1 MVSMTWDEL
10 GAAAL
15 GRQFPSV
22 EGRDPAAVVTT
33 VRLVGPIQSQTAR
46 STFLGLAARLP
57 GVSHRAVTEAFEG
70 HEIVRGSVIRG
81 TVHTCAAAHH
91 AVLDAATRLGQR
103 GLWRRSLGLDDA
115 DLAPLWAS
123 IEEFAH
129 DEWRTPDE
137 LASHL
142 HSWLEARGHTGSTG
156 GGTPTRYLAFG
167 HGGLVRRP
175 RSGGWEGQ
183 GAAEYRAA
191 SGLLPPPA
199 VTSDDAANDTSTEDL
214 VRLHLAAHGPAS
226 RHDLAWWAGLGLTRV
241 DQVLDR
247 LDLAAVPGPDGRDYV
262 DLPAMPRRCDLPGV
276 RLLPEFDALLCAYHP
291 AARARFVA
299 PTHQDVLWNSK
310 NGLVLPPL
318 LVDGRIT
325 GHWRSVGSARRRPL
339 EVAWFAGTRRPR
351 KSELDE
357 PVAAVEAALGI
368 TVTSVTMSR
377 HTG

>member
-1 MVSMTWDEL
+1 MVSVTWDEL

-15 GRQFPSV
+15 GRQFPPV
-22 EGRDPAAVVTT
+22 DGRDAAAVATT
-33 VRLVGPIQSQTAR
+33 LRLAGPIQSQTAR

-57 GVSHRAVTEAFEG
+57 GVTHRAVTEAFET
-70 HEIVRGSVIRG
+70 HQIVRGSVIRG
-81 TVHTCAAAHH
+81 TVHTCVAAHH
-91 AVLDAATRLGQR
+91 AALDAATRLGQR

-129 DEWRTPDE
+129 AEWRTPDE

-142 HSWLEARGHTGSTG
+142 HGWLEAHGHTGSSRAAP
-156 GGTPTRYLAFG
+156 PTRYLTFG

-191 SGLLPPPA
+191 TALLPAPA
-199 VTSDDAANDTSTEDL
+199 AAANDPIEDL
-214 VRLHLAAHGPAS
+214 VRLHLAAHGPSS
-226 RHDLAWWAGLGLTRV
+226 RHDLAWWAGLGLTLV
-241 DQVLDR
+241 DQVLER
-247 LDLAAVPGPDGRDYV
+247 LDLAAVTGPDGREYV
-262 DLPAMPRRCDLPGV
+262 DLPAMPTQGELPGV

-291 AARARFVA
+291 AARARFVSA
-299 PTHQDVLWNSK
+299 THYEVLWDSK

-325 GHWRSVGSARRRPL
+325 GHWRSAGSARRRPL

-368 TVTSVTMSR
+368 TVTSVTVSR
-377 HTG
+377 HTA